1 MTLDLRG
8 YDAWKTSAPDP
19 DDQPTGD
26 DMQDMLTEERLKEL
40 DAWLK
45 LATPAELRL
54 AGQKLR
60 SREEQLR
67 RDAEATLAELNRKRS
82 PRSDKGKP
90 RQARAAAANTNA
102 SSDPDPFEVSR

>member
-1 MTLDLRG
+1 
-8 YDAWKTSAPDP
+8 
-19 DDQPTGD
+19 
-26 DMQDMLTEERLKEL
+26 MQDMLTEERLKEL

-54 AGQKLR
+54 AGQKLK

-82 PRSDKGKP
+82 PRSDKGQPRKP
-90 RQARAAAANTNA
+90 RAAAAANTNA